1 MRYSARFHLSAPLH
15 LSVLFALLLNAG
27 AHARPLRFHQGQE
40 IEPLA
45 GLIGSEIGDIEW
57 SGRHLWVA
65 TESGLARL
73 DPNQSSGLR
82 ESDWVTF
89 TELNGLGRGAISA
102 LATVGDTVWTATLF
116 DTTVADLGTF
126 QVGDGLA
133 VSFDAGA
140 TWRHIPNDAIF
151 DPTNPDFDEG
161 PFGPVQ
167 NPCYGLSID
176 GDTVWAAFFAGS
188 TVRSR
193 DGGQTWERVLPDGA
207 DQRVFAQTDNGA
219 DSLQVM
225 ADSLSLIGGDAEEIA
240 RLLAGADSLR
250 SQNLLHNTF
259 DVLAH
264 DDTVWVGTSSGLTHS
279 LDGGNT
285 WKISRARLASDGS
298 LVPGHIAG
306 NWVVSLARQLLPD
319 GNSAIWAGTRPA
331 GEGEFSGMVFSLDAG
346 ESWTATGSTSAWGFT
361 FTPERIWAGTDNGL
375 LASAD
380 GLTWEEI
387 PVEDSSSR
395 EQLRGA
401 FVGLQYV
408 DEVLWVGAENG
419 LGRSADR
426 GQTWQIIKSPVKP
439 IALDSGETIGET
451 GLADSVRTYA
461 APNPFSPNQGELAR
475 LFFSL
480 SRDAKLSIRIY
491 DFASRLVR
499 TLVEEGSFAGQMNHG
514 ENWDGTDE
522 DGQPVANGVYFYRIE
537 LDSGQQ
543 AFGKVVVLD

>member
-1 MRYSARFHLSAPLH
+1 MRSLFRLPAPLH
-15 LSVLFALLLNAG
+15 CCVLLALFLLHAG
-27 AHARPLRFHQGQE
+27 ADARPLRFHQE
-40 IEPLA
+40 SEPLA

-73 DPNQSSGLR
+73 DPSQASGLL

-89 TELNGLGRGAISA
+89 TQANGLGRGSVSA
-102 LATVGDTVWTATLF
+102 LDAVGDTVWAATLF
-116 DTTVADLGTF
+116 DTTVAEFGTF
-126 QVGDGLA
+126 QVGDGLN
-133 VSFDAGA
+133 VSLDAGA

-151 DPTNPDFDEG
+151 DLTNPDFDEG
-161 PFGPVQ
+161 PSTPVQ

-176 GDTVWAAFFAGS
+176 GDTIWAAFFSGS

-193 DGGQTWERVLPDGA
+193 DGGRTWERALPDGA
-207 DQRVFAQTDNGA
+207 DERVFAQTDNGA

-225 ADSLSLIGGDAEEIA
+225 ADSLSQIGGDAAAIA

-250 SQNLLHNTF
+250 SQNLRHNTF
-259 DVLAH
+259 DVLAY
-264 DDTVWVGTSSGLTHS
+264 DDTVWVGTGSGLTRS
-279 LDGGNT
+279 FDGGQT
-285 WKISRARLASDGS
+285 WKISRVRLAADGS
-298 LVPGHIAG
+298 LLPGHIAG
-306 NWVVSLARQLLPD
+306 NWVIAIERQPLPD
-319 GNSAIWAGTRPA
+319 GRSAIWAGTGTS
-331 GEGEFSGMVFSLDAG
+331 GEGEVNAMAFSLDDG
-346 ESWTATGSTSAWGFT
+346 ETWTPTGSSSAWGFT

-375 LASAD
+375 LASDD

-387 PVEDSSSR
+387 TVADNSSR
-395 EQLRGA
+395 EELRGA
-401 FVGLQYV
+401 FVGLQYI
-408 DEVLWVGAENG
+408 DDILWAGAENG

-426 GQTWQIIKSPVKP
+426 GETWHIIKSPVKP
-439 IALDSGETIGET
+439 LSLDSGQTIGET

-461 APNPFSPNQGELAR
+461 APTPFAPNQGELAR

-480 SRDAKLSIRIY
+480 SSDAKVSIRIY

-499 TLVEEGSFAGQMNHG
+499 ILIEDEPFAGQMNHG